1 MQYWNT
7 ILKILLLLLILNIK
21 VNAQQNSPYSR
32 YGIGDIKVIENV
44 ANRGMGGFSIADN
57 NTLLINVSN
66 PASYAFLK
74 MTTYQLAVEATSVN
88 VKNST
93 SANQTGYAGLSYFN
107 VAFPILKDKAAV
119 SFGLLPQTRSKYY
132 MQQNSFLNATTPIEQ
147 NYFGGGSIQ
156 KVYIGGAYEYKGIS
170 LGTNLGYSFGN
181 YQNNSE
187 TVFND
192 TSDILRSNFLKRTVV
207 GGAFAQF
214 GLLAERN
221 LNKNYMIKFGATY
234 SLGQTLNAT
243 RQTSIISSYL
253 EFNPGDTINTRSRTI
268 YEKTDEKGKINL
280 PSQIG
285 LGLQLING
293 DKWQIGVDYTS
304 SDWSKYTSYGEK
316 EPLGKQYLMRMGM
329 AYTPDN
335 TSTTSSLKRITYR
348 TGFNFGQDLIYINNT
363 KSPISTFTLGLGYP
377 IRRTLMSI
385 GQINAALEVGK
396 RGSISNGLIA
406 ENYTRFVI
414 GITVNDRWFLKRKY
428 D

>member
-1 MQYWNT
+1 
-7 ILKILLLLLILNIK
+7 
-21 VNAQQNSPYSR
+21 
-32 YGIGDIKVIENV
+32 
-44 ANRGMGGFSIADN
+44 
-57 NTLLINVSN
+57 
-66 PASYAFLK
+66 
-74 MTTYQLAVEATSVN
+74 
-88 VKNST
+88 
-93 SANQTGYAGLSYFN
+93 
-107 VAFPILKDKAAV
+107 
-119 SFGLLPQTRSKYY
+119 
-132 MQQNSFLNATTPIEQ
+132 
-147 NYFGGGSIQ
+147 
-156 KVYIGGAYEYKGIS
+156 
-170 LGTNLGYSFGN
+170 
-181 YQNNSE
+181 
-187 TVFND
+187 
-192 TSDILRSNFLKRTVV
+192 
-207 GGAFAQF
+207 
-214 GLLAERN
+214 
-221 LNKNYMIKFGATY
+221 MIKFGATY
-234 SLGQTLNAT
+234 SLGQTLNAS

-253 EFNPGDTINTRSRTI
+253 EFDPSDTINTRSRTI
-268 YEKTDEKGKINL
+268 YEKIDEKGKINL

-304 SDWSKYTSYGEK
+304 ADWSKYTSYGEK
-316 EPLGKQYLMRMGM
+316 EPLGKQYLMRIGM

-406 ENYTRFVI
+406 ENYTRFVL